1 VELSNSPEAVL
12 KAIKLNQG
20 HILISGLFQNMDVL
34 HLTVLL
40 EDAPEDLLPANLLLE
55 GGDMEGLG
63 GSVDGDGLVG
73 CEAGLGEGYRS

>member
-1 VELSNSPEAVL
+1 
-12 KAIKLNQG
+12 
-20 HILISGLFQNMDVL
+20 MDVL

-73 CEAGLGEGYRS
+73 REAGLGEGYRS